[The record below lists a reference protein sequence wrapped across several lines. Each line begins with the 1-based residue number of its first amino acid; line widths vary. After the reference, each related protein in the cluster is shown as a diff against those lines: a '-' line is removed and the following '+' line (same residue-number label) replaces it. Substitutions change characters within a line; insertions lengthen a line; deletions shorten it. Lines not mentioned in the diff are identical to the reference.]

1 MFVMKMLEVT
11 SDLKRGDSWQGREIF
26 NTNICTLRRFERLL
40 SCFRRKLGPCPIPSI
55 DQYGVHHISSQHEI
69 QFFHLQPRLD
79 QQLARWEIINEE
91 WKMPETSMLPITRII
106 HVTTSFMGL
115 KWPTHWGTWTPL
127 CLMRPVRRCLYFC
140 RPTVLLLPSLPALW
154 PCPCSFTA
162 GRPGWLHT
170 IWIGSSSPLLVFT
183 FSGQNKTS
191 ISGVWN
197 MTGCTRWMISG
208 QLEWWGV
215 SVLDKQ
221 KYLQYLIIR
230 L

>member
-1 MFVMKMLEVT
+1 MT
-11 SDLKRGDSWQGREIF
+11 ADRGGKYSIQISAHWEG
-26 NTNICTLRRFERLL
+26 LRD
-40 SCFRRKLGPCPIPSI
+40 CCRRKLGPCPIPSI

-162 GRPGWLHT
+162 GSEAPYNLAGLDWL
-170 IWIGSSSPLLVFT
+170 LLVLAAART
-183 FSGQNKTS
+183 K
-191 ISGVWN
+191 
-197 MTGCTRWMISG
+197 
-208 QLEWWGV
+208 QL
-215 SVLDKQ
+215 
-221 KYLQYLIIR
+221 
-230 L
+230 